1 MDVDQFIEDASN
13 IHGGTFVQQATSA
26 RVYYPGND
34 YPFYSL
40 EMTCLVGTTLNVDR
54 QSSDSKKLGLLVLA
68 FGSCK
73 VNIQIKKAMLV
84 QLCILAE
91 NETLPP
97 VLVLEIFF
105 LVSIN
110 LLYEFGKWSKPKPL
124 YSVPHETQQSARFW
138 FESNRSTKCPM
149 PPKVVLKRLEHY
161 VIPLDGDDS
170 STASDIDS
178 ADSED
183 IPVANVKQKKIQ
195 TEKTKRIASKTKK
208 RKANCN
214 KKVYQK
220 KGPPKKPR
228 TKKKPNTKK
237 TPASQM
243 NNNQLNLDNYKKIH
257 SKLLDDQMKAYKVDF
272 DRRAKVALAD
282 LVKRTKATDI
292 VNKQTKAHQLQHSR
306 AIQNLEIS
314 IAKNQK
320 ALLKHSTDNKTMH
333 VNELKEMKTDLRK
346 NQNWLATSWASSA
359 EENTKNQ
366 KDSTTQMTRIENQ
379 QIVFNTQQDSYHNEM
394 KATLKEETTEQRC
407 VLEKNLEKTLD
418 NVLNLRLRDTL
429 DPLLKELQS
438 QREQMQ
444 KLHLQNRE
452 MVLQLLMQRNMGAPQ
467 PHTLSSTNGQ
477 FASPQLGN
485 QTQLTPNNL
494 FNGQMQIPQTPGQQV
509 NQLHL
514 QNGTGQY
521 PNQNA
526 Q

>member
-1 MDVDQFIEDASN
+1 
-13 IHGGTFVQQATSA
+13 
-26 RVYYPGND
+26 
-34 YPFYSL
+34 
-40 EMTCLVGTTLNVDR
+40 MTP
-54 QSSDSKKLGLLVLA
+54 KAVL
-68 FGSCK
+68 
-73 VNIQIKKAMLV
+73 
-84 QLCILAE
+84 
-91 NETLPP
+91 T
-97 VLVLEIFF
+97 
-105 LVSIN
+105 
-110 LLYEFGKWSKPKPL
+110 
-124 YSVPHETQQSARFW
+124 
-138 FESNRSTKCPM
+138 
-149 PPKVVLKRLEHY
+149 RLDHY
-161 VIPLDGDDS
+161 VIPLDGDDI

-183 IPVANVKQKKIQ
+183 IPVANVKEKKIQ

-208 RKANCN
+208 RKAKCN

-220 KGPPKKPR
+220 KGPTKKPR
-228 TKKKPNTKK
+228 KKPNTKK

-243 NNNQLNLDNYKKIH
+243 DNNQLNLDNYKKIH

-292 VNKQTKAHQLQHSR
+292 VNKQTKAQQLQHSR

-314 IAKNQK
+314 ISKNQK
-320 ALLKHSTDNKTMH
+320 ALLKHSTDNKTSH
-333 VNELKEMKTDLRK
+333 VNRLKEMQTDPRK

-418 NVLNLRLRDTL
+418 NVLNQRLRDTL

-444 KLHLQNRE
+444 TLHVQNRE
-452 MVLQLLMQRNMGAPQ
+452 MVFQLLMQKNMGAPQ
-467 PHTLSSTNGQ
+467 PYTLSSTNGQ
-477 FASPQLGN
+477 FASPQL
-485 QTQLTPNNL
+485 
-494 FNGQMQIPQTPGQQV
+494 
-509 NQLHL
+509 
-514 QNGTGQY
+514 
-521 PNQNA
+521 
-526 Q
+526 